1 MVDTRERVLQL
12 LRQGLSQA
20 EIARELGISRPAV
33 LKHVR
38 NLEKAGLWKK
48 NAPPAAD
55 PPPKPE
61 TKVDGKK
68 AGRKPPPGPN
78 RGSFKPGD
86 PRCGAPRG
94 NKNAVTTGEYETIFA
109 DVLDPDELELYVSM
123 PTDAIRQAEELV
135 RLLTIRERRM
145 MRRIAD
151 LKAKADEQ
159 GMTVVEIIDEAG
171 ESDEKGRHRKKNFKR
186 LGILG
191 QIQEI
196 EEALTRVQARKREAI
211 DQLHRLRSEG
221 GYMNNDKLEQLL
233 EKMEAAARA
242 SLQSQTS

>member
-1 MVDTRERVLQL
+1 MAARDDVRRL
-12 LRQGLSQA
+12 LAQGLKQA
-20 EIARELGISRPAV
+20 EIAKQLGISPGRVSQLVKQIRAEAAAAAETAPAR
-33 LKHVR
+33 KT
-38 NLEKAGLWKK
+38 KA
-48 NAPPAAD
+48 
-55 PPPKPE
+55 
-61 TKVDGKK
+61 
-68 AGRKPPPGPN
+68 AGKPPPGPN

-86 PRCGAPRG
+86 PRAGAPPG

-123 PTDAIRQAEELV
+123 PTDALRQAEELV

-151 LKAKADEQ
+151 LKAKADKQ
-159 GMTVVEIIDEAG
+159 DMTVVEIVDEAG
-171 ESDEKGRHRKKNFKR
+171 ESEEKGRHRKRSFKKQ
-186 LGILG
+186 GILG
-191 QIQEI
+191 QIQTI